1 MPQTLYLSKKGCNKC
16 YCPISW
22 NVNLRKSLDTKL
34 PLNLDGII
42 HDKHSCDAYKA
53 KGTVVQP
60 IGILT
65 QDVGTQPKTTP
76 NANSAI
82 QVAHEENLESTQLL
96 LESIYL
102 LSTKLVDI
110 DYTLQDLIK
119 TIAIVTETIRGC
131 DCHKKEQTLEVAP
144 NSPTNTNKR
153 RGDISTH

>member
-22 NVNLRKSLDTKL
+22 NVNLLKFLDTKL

-42 HDKHSCDAYKA
+42 HDKHSCDAYRA
-53 KGTVVQP
+53 NGTVVQS

-65 QDVGTQPKTTP
+65 QHVGIQPKTTP
-76 NANSAI
+76 NTNSAI

-96 LESIYL
+96 RKPIHL

-119 TIAIVTETIRGC
+119 TMAIVAETIRGC
-131 DCHKKEQTLEVAP
+131 QCHKKEQALDVASIP
-144 NSPTNTNKR
+144 NQHKQAP
-153 RGDISTH
+153 